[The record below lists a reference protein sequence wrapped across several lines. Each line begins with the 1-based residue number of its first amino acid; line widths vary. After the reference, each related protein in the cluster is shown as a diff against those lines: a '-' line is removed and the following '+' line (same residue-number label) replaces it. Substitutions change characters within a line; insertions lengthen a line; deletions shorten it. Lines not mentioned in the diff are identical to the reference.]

1 MSAKAITE
9 FDAKAI
15 LAYWLKHAKPLLSCD
30 AAIPEAQT
38 QPLAQ
43 ICTLEDQS
51 NTDFGIYTTHTCD
64 ETEKIGRKTAHISQ
78 ILDKTE
84 TTYPWILTKQ
94 LVIKPDQL
102 IKRRGK
108 LGLIGIN
115 YNWGEVRKWI
125 ERYSGSKQTIECVT
139 GVLHTFLCEPFVPH
153 TLNTEFYI
161 SIVSAREGDWI
172 QFTHEGGVNVGDV
185 DNKAERW
192 LAPIDLS
199 KFATRETLAIALLKR
214 VPLELHDVLTRFIVR
229 LYTVFV
235 TCHFTYLEINPL
247 VVVQN
252 AEKNIEIYYLDVAA
266 KLDQTAEFEAGAKWA
281 AARAPNALVGAILQP
296 QDTINVDSG
305 PPIVFPAPFGRTLS
319 KEEQYIAKLDSKT
332 GSSLK
337 LTLLNPSGRIWTLIA
352 GGGASVVYADAIS
365 VAGYAAELANYGEYS
380 GAPTET
386 QTYEYA
392 RTIFDLM
399 TRGPLHPDGKYLF
412 IGGGIANF
420 TNVSSTFKG
429 VIRAMRDY
437 ASAFHAHKIQIW
449 VRRAGPNYQEGLR
462 AIKAAGEELF
472 LPLKVFGPETHVSG
486 YPLACIIHNIH

>member
-1 MSAKAITE
+1 MHTGIIYRKSRRQYHSIQMSAKAIAE

-15 LAYWLKHAKPLLSCD
+15 LAFWLKHATPLLSCD
-30 AAIPEAQT
+30 SPVPEAQA
-38 QPLAQ
+38 QPLAP
-43 ICTLEDQS
+43 ICTLEDQE
-51 NTDFGIYTTHTCD
+51 NTSCGAYTTHTND
-64 ETEKIGRKTAHISQ
+64 KIENIADKTTHIVH
-78 ILDKTE
+78 ILNKTE
-84 TTYPWILTKQ
+84 TTYPWVLSKQ

-115 YNWGEVRKWI
+115 YNWDEVKQWI
-125 ERYSGSKQTIECVT
+125 KKHAGKKQTVERVT
-139 GVLHTFLCEPFVPH
+139 DALHTFLCEPFVPH
-153 TLNTEFYI
+153 PPNTEFYI
-161 SIVSAREGDWI
+161 SIVSEREGDWI
-172 QFTHEGGVNVGDV
+172 QFTHEGGVDIGDV
-185 DNKAERW
+185 DSKAERW

-199 KFATRETLAIALLKR
+199 EFPTRETLATALLKK

-235 TCHFTYLEINPL
+235 ICHFTYLEINPL
-247 VVVQN
+247 VVMQN
-252 AEKNIEIYYLDVAA
+252 TEKNIEIYYLDVAA

-281 AARAPNALVGAILQP
+281 AARAPHALIGAVLQP
-296 QDTINVDSG
+296 QNTVNVDSG
-305 PPIVFPAPFGRTLS
+305 PPIVFPAPFGRTLT

-352 GGGASVVYADAIS
+352 GGGASVIYADAIS
-365 VAGYAAELANYGEYS
+365 VAGYASELANYGEYS

-412 IGGGIANF
+412 IGGGIANC
-420 TNVSSTFKG
+420 
-429 VIRAMRDY
+429 
-437 ASAFHAHKIQIW
+437 KI
-449 VRRAGPNYQEGLR
+449 L
-462 AIKAAGEELF
+462 
-472 LPLKVFGPETHVSG
+472 S
-486 YPLACIIHNIH
+486 